1 MPRRVVVVGAGPI
14 GLAAAIGALD
24 RAFDVTVLEAGEVGA
39 SPRSWGTTR
48 FFTPLWMNITPR
60 MRAILGDAIPDGDTI
75 LTGPEYADAVLRPL
89 VERDPLH
96 GRVRTNTRVVSIARK
111 GLTRTDYAGHP
122 LRGEKPFRIAT
133 SDGDLDSDLIEADVV
148 LDATGNS
155 AIPLPFCARPTNVD
169 AIRTLGALDARKN
182 ELRGKRV
189 VVVGHGHSAANAL
202 LALREIGAEI
212 TWIVRTANRR
222 PCEEIANDPLPERQ
236 RVVAAANTLASTVR
250 VERRASIESI
260 SGTTVQLTGGRSV
273 EADAIVALT
282 GYRPANDFTSELALE
297 TSPVSE
303 GGARLYRAI
312 SNITDCLCVPQLA
325 KEDFA
330 SGEPNYF
337 FVGAR
342 AYGRSRTFLLQ
353 TGFAQVETILESL
366 DD

>member
-1 MPRRVVVVGAGPI
+1 MLRRLVVVGAGPI

-24 RAFDVTVLEAGEVGA
+24 RAFDVTVLEAGDVGA
-39 SPRSWGTTR
+39 SPRSWGATR
-48 FFTPLWMNITPR
+48 FFTPLSMNTTPR
-60 MRAILGDAIPDGDTI
+60 MHSILGDAIPDGNSL

-89 VERDPLH
+89 VERDPLR
-96 GRVRTNTRVVSIARK
+96 GRVRTNTRVVSITRK

-133 SDGDLDSDLIEADVV
+133 SDGDLIEADVV

-155 AIPLPFCARPTNVD
+155 AIPLPFSARPSTID

-202 LALREIGAEI
+202 LALREVNAEI
-212 TWIVRTANRR
+212 TWVVRTANRR

-236 RVVAAANTLASTVR
+236 RVVAAANTLATTVR

-260 SGTTVQLTGGRSV
+260 TGTTVQLTGGRSV
-273 EADAIVALT
+273 EADAVVALT
-282 GYRPANDFTSELALE
+282 GYRPANEFTSELALE

>member
-1 MPRRVVVVGAGPI
+1 MARRLVVVGAGPI
-14 GLAAAIGALD
+14 GLAAAIGAQD
-24 RAFDVTVLEAGEVGA
+24 RGFDVTVLEAGEVGA
-39 SPRSWGTTR
+39 SLRSWGATK
-48 FFTPLWMNITPR
+48 FFTPLSMNTTPR
-60 MRAILGDAIPDGDTI
+60 MCEIVSGVDPDA
-75 LTGPEYADAVLRPL
+75 LMTGPEYADRILRPL
-89 VERDPLH
+89 ADRYP
-96 GRVRTNTRVVSIARK
+96 VRTTTRVVSISRK

-133 SDGDLDSDLIEADVV
+133 SDGDLLEADAV
-148 LDATGNS
+148 LDATGNT
-155 AIPLPFCARPTNVD
+155 ATPLPFCARPTSTK
-169 AIRTLGALDARKN
+169 AIRTLGELDARKH
-182 ELRGKRV
+182 ELRGRRV
-189 VVVGHGHSAANAL
+189 LVVGHGHSAANAL
-202 LALREIGAEI
+202 LVLREAGAEI
-212 TWIVRTANRR
+212 TWAVRTANRN

-236 RVVAAANTLASTVR
+236 RVVAAANALAQSVR

-260 SGTTVQLTGGRSV
+260 DDTTVQLTGGRSV
-273 EADAIVALT
+273 EADVIVAMT

-312 SNITDCLCVPQLA
+312 SKITDCLCVPTLA

-366 DD
+366 HD

>member
-1 MPRRVVVVGAGPI
+1 MPRRLVVVGAGPI

-24 RAFDVTVLEAGEVGA
+24 RAFEVNVLEAGEVGA

-48 FFTPLWMNITPR
+48 FFTPLCMNTTPR
-60 MRAILGDAIPDGDTI
+60 MLAILGDAIPDGDSL
-75 LTGPEYADAVLRPL
+75 LTGPDYADAVLGPL
-89 VERDPLH
+89 VDRDPLR

-133 SDGDLDSDLIEADVV
+133 SDGDLIEADIV

-155 AIPLPFCARPTNVD
+155 AIPLPFSARPTTIE

-182 ELRGKRV
+182 DLRGKRV

-202 LALREIGAEI
+202 LALREVDAEI
-212 TWIVRTANRR
+212 TWVVRTANRR
-222 PCEEIANDPLPERQ
+222 PCEEIANDSLPERQ
-236 RVVAAANTLASTVR
+236 RIVAAANTLASTVR

-273 EADAIVALT
+273 EADAVVALT

-325 KEDFA
+325 EQDFA

-366 DD
+366 HD

>member
-1 MPRRVVVVGAGPI
+1 MPRRVAVVGAGPI

-24 RAFDVTVLEAGEVGA
+24 RAFEVTVLEAGEVGA
-39 SPRSWGTTR
+39 SPRSWGATR
-48 FFTPLWMNITPR
+48 FFTPLWMNTTPR
-60 MRAILGDAIPDGDTI
+60 MHAILGDAMPNGDLL

-89 VERDPLH
+89 VERDPLR
-96 GRVRTNTRVVSIARK
+96 GRVRTNTCVVSIARK

-133 SDGDLDSDLIEADVV
+133 SDGDLLEADVV

-155 AIPLPFCARPTNVD
+155 AIPLPFSARPTNID

-189 VVVGHGHSAANAL
+189 IVVGHGHSAANAL
-202 LALREIGAEI
+202 LALRDIDADI
-212 TWIVRTANRR
+212 TWVVRSANRR

-250 VERRASIESI
+250 IERRASIESI
-260 SGTTVQLTGGRSV
+260 SGTTVQLTGGRSL
-273 EADAIVALT
+273 EADAVVALT

-297 TSPVSE
+297 TSSVSE

-337 FVGAR
+337 FIGAR